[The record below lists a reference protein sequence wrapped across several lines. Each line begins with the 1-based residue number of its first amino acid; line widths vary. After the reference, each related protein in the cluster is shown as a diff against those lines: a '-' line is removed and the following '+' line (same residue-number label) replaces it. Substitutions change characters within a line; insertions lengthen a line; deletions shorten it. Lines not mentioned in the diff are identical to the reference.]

1 MCNYNKMKQLFLDFY
16 NEIDTSDINERE
28 TLMMDPDLT
37 EKQSYLMQQISNFM
51 LKDEQQ
57 KAMRNQRY
65 HYAGKNRL

>member
-28 TLMMDPDLT
+28 NLMMDPDLT

-51 LKDEQQ
+51 IKDEQQ
-57 KAMRNQRY
+57 RAMRNQRY
-65 HYAGKNRL
+65 H